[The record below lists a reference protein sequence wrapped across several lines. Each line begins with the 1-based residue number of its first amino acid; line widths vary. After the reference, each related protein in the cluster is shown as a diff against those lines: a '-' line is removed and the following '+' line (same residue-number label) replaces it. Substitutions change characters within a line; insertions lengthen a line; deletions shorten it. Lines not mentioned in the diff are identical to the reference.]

1 MIERRPRPLDISR
14 HTGAIAV
21 IVVVIVA
28 IVGLAWLLVSLTNVL
43 LLIFAALVLAVIFS
57 AMADWLCRRTGM
69 KRGIALALCVLAVL
83 ALFVAVFWLFG
94 AQLADQ
100 FATIRASIPPAL
112 NQLEQALDR
121 VGLGE
126 PARRL
131 LAETS
136 GDLGRFLPQAGN
148 YVVTAGNVVT
158 NVVLLFVGAIFIASD
173 PAVYRRGF
181 LLLMPRRAEDTAAAA
196 LDDAGRG
203 LRGWILG
210 QALSS
215 GFVALFT
222 WGGLTLIGVPAAG
235 GLGVVAGLLDFI
247 PMIGPII
254 AAVPAVLLAFTAS
267 PTAAAWTV
275 GLFLLIQQL
284 QGNILLPMIQ
294 EQAVNVPPAVL
305 LFAILAA
312 GTLFGIVGVI
322 LAAPLTVVAYVMV
335 QRIYVRTLLGKPVK
349 IVNRD

>member
-1 MIERRPRPLDISR
+1 MNERRPRPLDIGR

-21 IVVVIVA
+21 IVLASVA
-28 IVGLAWLLVSLTNVL
+28 IVGLAWLFVALTDVL

-69 KRGIALALCVLAVL
+69 KRGLALALCVVTVLAV
-83 ALFVAVFWLFG
+83 FVAVFWLFG
-94 AQLADQ
+94 AQLASE

-112 NQLEQALDR
+112 ELLEQALNR
-121 VGLGE
+121 AGLGE
-126 PARRL
+126 PARRVVS
-131 LAETS
+131 ETR
-136 GDLGRFLPQAGN
+136 GDLGKYLPQAGN
-148 YVVTAGNVVT
+148 YVLTAGSVIT
-158 NVVLLFVGAIFIASD
+158 NVVLLVVGAIFIASD
-173 PAVYRRGF
+173 PALYRRGF

-196 LDDAGRG
+196 LDDASRG
-203 LRGWILG
+203 LRGWIVG

-215 GFVALFT
+215 SFVALVT
-222 WGGLTLIGVPAAG
+222 WGGLSLIGVPAAG
-235 GLGVVAGLLDFI
+235 GLGVLAGLLDFI

-267 PTAAAWTV
+267 PTAAGWTV
-275 GLFLLIQQL
+275 GLFLFIQQL

-305 LFAILAA
+305 LFAIFAA
-312 GTLFGIVGVI
+312 GSLFGIVGVI
-322 LAAPLTVVAYVMV
+322 LAAPLTVVVHVMV